1 MNKVLSKPANAL
13 FPVPAVLVTSRHGE
27 GEPNIITIAWTGVMN
42 NNPPMVYV
50 AVQPSRHSHR
60 LIKESGEY
68 VINIPSADLA
78 KIVDYCGV
86 VSGRDVNKFRETG
99 LTPLAA
105 SQVKAPLIKECPVNL
120 ECKVREVLSLGS
132 HDVFIGEVV
141 AVHFDKDVLDERG
154 TPDFEKIKPYAFCM
168 GEYRAVEG
176 RIGTFGFSKRGQNEE
191 K

>member
-13 FPVPAVLVTSRHGE
+13 FPVPTVLVTSRLGD
-27 GEPNIITIAWTGVMN
+27 GEPNIITIAWSGVMN

-50 AVQPSRHSHR
+50 SIQPSRHSHR

-78 KIVDYCGV
+78 RIVDYCGV
-86 VSGRDVNKFRETG
+86 TSGRDVNKFKETG

-168 GEYRAVEG
+168 GEYRTVEG
-176 RIGTFGFSKRGQNEE
+176 RLGRFGFSKKDLTGD